1 MSTNVCND
9 QKTFNKAVKKAINHL
24 DESDSKNQAANLV
37 MVLIT
42 LTFYVW
48 ALLLALKVQD
58 KQHRLLHVL
67 FALVFGPI
75 YVLAYYASMINMD
88 SFDDNSEIEF

>member
-1 MSTNVCND
+1 MSKNVCND
-9 QKTFNKAVKKAINHL
+9 QKTFNKAVKKAINNL
-24 DESDSKNQAANLV
+24 DDPDSKNQTANLI

-75 YVLAYYASMINMD
+75 YVLAYYASMIDMD
-88 SFDDNSEIEF
+88 SFGENSEIEF

>member
-9 QKTFNKAVKKAINHL
+9 QKTFNKAVKKAIYHL
-24 DESDSKNQAANLV
+24 DEPESKNQAANLV

-42 LTFYVW
+42 LTFYIW

-67 FALVFGPI
+67 FALVFGPL
-75 YVLAYYASMINMD
+75 YVLAYYASMMDMD
-88 SFDDNSEIEF
+88 SFGDNSEIEF

>member
-1 MSTNVCND
+1 MSKNVCND

-24 DESDSKNQAANLV
+24 DDPDSKNQTANLI

-75 YVLAYYASMINMD
+75 YVLAYYASMIDMD
-88 SFDDNSEIEF
+88 SFGENSEIEF

>member
-9 QKTFNKAVKKAINHL
+9 QKTFNKAVKKAINNL
-24 DESDSKNQAANLV
+24 DDPDSKNQTANLI

-75 YVLAYYASMINMD
+75 YVLAYYANMIDMD
-88 SFDDNSEIEF
+88 SFGENSEIEF

>member
-1 MSTNVCND
+1 
-9 QKTFNKAVKKAINHL
+9 
-24 DESDSKNQAANLV
+24 

>member
-24 DESDSKNQAANLV
+24 DEPDNKNQVANLV

>member
-42 LTFYVW
+42 LTFYIW

>member
-24 DESDSKNQAANLV
+24 DEPDNKNQAANLV